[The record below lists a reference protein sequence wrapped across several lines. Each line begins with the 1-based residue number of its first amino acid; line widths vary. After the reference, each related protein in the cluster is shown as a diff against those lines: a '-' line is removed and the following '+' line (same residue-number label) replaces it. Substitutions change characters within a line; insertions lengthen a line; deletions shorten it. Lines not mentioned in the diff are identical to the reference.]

1 MATSKNI
8 ERALVIAVINPNYNG
23 RKVYGMFYVKEQI
36 GDLLKVSLLW
46 DMDWPMTN
54 GARSI
59 HHTIKSRSCIYPTS
73 LYSSTA

>member
-1 MATSKNI
+1 MSAFQNI
-8 ERALVIAVINPNYNG
+8 VRALVIAVVNPNYNG

-36 GDLLKVSLLW
+36 GALLKVSLFGIW
-46 DMDWPMTN
+46 IDPMTN
-54 GARSI
+54 GAKSI